1 MKKSFYIFLIVYFFT
16 FIFGSY
22 PLISQFYDNFSDG
35 DININPEWL
44 GNPEHFITNNL
55 YQLQLDAPDG
65 GSSLLYTEY
74 NVPDSLELGLYFNM
88 DFSPSISNKLR
99 IYLMSDKT
107 DISKANG
114 YFIEIGENGS
124 LDNLKF
130 YRTINGISSLLGS
143 GNPGIF
149 TDAPATAF
157 LRITKNGT
165 GVWSFYTKTNNNFF
179 SLDFS
184 VKDNQFNFSVSYFII
199 QCIYTSTR
207 KDKFFFDDI
216 YVKEYK
222 PDNKAPELTIIN
234 MTDKRTIELM
244 FDEPVEETSIYNKGN
259 YIIETVNILP
269 EQILYDTLFPNK
281 VILKYIDEFSGGR
294 IYSMSVS
301 GVEDLLGNT
310 CFNSKG
316 NFYLIENAEKE
327 DLIINEV
334 LFNPFSEGSD
344 FIEILNKSE
353 KFINL
358 KGLMISNSST
368 NKNVILKEDQIL
380 RKGDYV
386 CITSDPADI
395 VVNYYVPDS
404 IIFVET
410 SIPALNDD
418 KGNVSMIRLNS
429 GTESILI
436 DSFDYN
442 RDMHSGFL
450 DDEEGISLERKNPEV
465 RTNDRFNWTSCST
478 LAGGATPGY
487 INSVYNELKIAEEGL
502 FLTKKV
508 FSPDDDG
515 YDDNLEIEYK
525 LSEEGYLL
533 NAVIYDSK
541 GRFIHQ
547 LVNNETLGKNGF
559 ITWDGFVEDKK
570 VPVGIYILQYKMT
583 GENGTSKGGRKPF
596 VVAQKLK

>member
-1 MKKSFYIFLIVYFFT
+1 MKKSFYIFLIVSFFSLV
-16 FIFGSY
+16 FGSF
-22 PLISQFYDNFSDG
+22 PLISQFNDNFSDG
-35 DININPEWL
+35 DININPEWR
-44 GNPEHFITNNL
+44 GNPENFITNNL

-74 NVPDSLELGLYFNM
+74 SAPDSFELGLYFKM
-88 DFSPSISNKLR
+88 DFSPSVSNKLR

-130 YRTINGISSLLGS
+130 YLTVNGISSLLGS

-149 TDAPATAF
+149 SDAPAAAF
-157 LRITKNGT
+157 IRITKNGL
-165 GVWSFYTKTNNNFF
+165 GVWNFYTKINNNFF
-179 SLDFS
+179 SQDFLI
-184 VKDNQFNFSVSYFII
+184 KDNQFNFSGSYFII

-216 YVKEYK
+216 YIKEYK
-222 PDNKAPELTIIN
+222 PDKKAPSLTSIS
-234 MTDKRTIELM
+234 MTDKKTLELI
-244 FDEPVEETSIYNKGN
+244 FDEPIEETSIYNNGN
-259 YIIETVNILP
+259 YIIQSVNIFP
-269 EQILYDTLFPNK
+269 EQILNDTLFPNK
-281 VILKYIDEFSGGR
+281 VILKYKDEFSGGR
-294 IYSMSVS
+294 IYSMYVS
-301 GVEDLLGNT
+301 GVEDFLGNT
-310 CFNSKG
+310 CLNSKAD
-316 NFYLIENAEKE
+316 FYLIENAEKE

-334 LFNPFSEGSD
+334 LFNPFSDGSD

-380 RKGDYV
+380 RKGDYA

-404 IIFVET
+404 IIFIET
-410 SIPALNDD
+410 SMPALNDD
-418 KGNVSMIRLNS
+418 KGNVSLIRLNS
-429 GTESILI
+429 VSESIMI

-442 RDMHSGFL
+442 SDMHSDFL
-450 DDEEGISLERKNPEV
+450 DDDEGISLERKNPLV

-478 LAGGATPGY
+478 LAGGATPGF
-487 INSVYNELKIAEEGL
+487 INSGYYELKIEEEGL
-502 FLTKKV
+502 FLTKRI

-515 YDDNLEIEYK
+515 YEDELEIEYK
-525 LSEEGYLL
+525 LAEEGYLL

-541 GRFIHQ
+541 GRFINQ

-559 ITWDGFVEDKK
+559 ITWDGFVDDKK
-570 VPVGIYILQYKMT
+570 VPVGIYILLFKIV
-583 GENGTSKGGRKPF
+583 GENGTSKGGKKPF
-596 VVAQKLK
+596 VVAHKLK